1 MAEFFSIELIA
12 MIVCIGVMAGIL
24 SGLLGVG
31 GGIVLVPGLYALF
44 TAAGYAPDY
53 LMHICVGTSL
63 AIIIPTGLMS
73 AYHHWKRDAVDRD
86 ALKKIAPFLILGV
99 IAGSV
104 AILYINGESLTLFF
118 AVMLLVIALLMQ
130 VDPQKFSRREQL
142 PPQPEPGIVG
152 IVIGFVS
159 TLMGIGG
166 ASLNVP
172 YMTINGLPIHR
183 AVGTASSMGP
193 IIALPA
199 IVGFM
204 LAGWS
209 APHLPPF
216 SIGYVNLPAFA
227 VIVPVSVLC
236 APLGVSIAHRFSRPM
251 LRRVFSF
258 FLIIV
263 ALKMGYA
270 VLS

>member
-1 MAEFFSIELIA
+1 MPDFFSLELIA
-12 MIVCIGVMAGIL
+12 MIAAIGAMAGIL

-31 GGIVLVPGLYALF
+31 GGIILVPGLYALF
-44 TAAGYAPDY
+44 TAAGYTPDY
-53 LMHICVGTSL
+53 LMHMCVGTSL

-73 AYHHWKRDAVDRD
+73 AYHHWKRDAVDRQ
-86 ALKKIAPFLILGV
+86 ALKKIAPCLVLGV

-104 AILYINGESLTLFF
+104 AIVYIDGESLILFF
-118 AVMLLVIALLMQ
+118 AAMLFVIALLMQ
-130 VDPQKFSRREQL
+130 IDPQKFSRRTHL
-142 PPQPEPGIVG
+142 PDQPEPGIAG
-152 IVIGFVS
+152 TVIGFIS

-172 YMTINGLPIHR
+172 YMTMNGLPIHR

-199 IVGFM
+199 IAGFV

-216 SIGYVNLPAFA
+216 SLGYVNLPAFA

-236 APLGVSIAHRFSRPM
+236 APLGVSVAHRFSKLM
-251 LRRVFSF
+251 LRRIFSF

-270 VLS
+270 ALS